1 MLAFGKTTQE
11 VFMSDLGTLKV
22 GRRSVPF
29 YYFTGVVENRSDSSH
44 TTTTHEQGT
53 NRVVSSYTDHRSDLI
68 VRGADGS
75 TEQVNSLL
83 GHISVSVG
91 SKITLVMVDL
101 GKKDLKPYVAL
112 HDHGTGKTGY
122 FAKGVND
129 AAGPPLYNMGIIIAL
144 IVIAVSVIGFSF
156 GKIVPLGLAAW
167 FFYELYRRR
176 KLVREH
182 ADRIIA
188 KYKQ

>member
-1 MLAFGKTTQE
+1 
-11 VFMSDLGTLKV
+11 MSVVGPLKV
-22 GRRSVPF
+22 GMRSIPF

-68 VRGADGS
+68 VRGADGR
-75 TEQVNSLL
+75 TEKVNSVL
-83 GHISVSVG
+83 GHITVSVG
-91 SKITLVMVDL
+91 STITLVIVDL
-101 GKKDLKPYVAL
+101 GKKGFKPYVAL

-129 AAGPPLYNMGIIIAL
+129 AAGPPLYNMGIIVAL
-144 IVIAVSVIGFSF
+144 ILIAVSVIGFSF
-156 GKIVPLGLAAW
+156 AKIVPLGLAAW

-182 ADRIIA
+182 ADKIIA
-188 KYKQ
+188 KYRQ

>member
-1 MLAFGKTTQE
+1 
-11 VFMSDLGTLKV
+11 MSELGTLKI
-22 GRRSVPF
+22 GMRSIGF

-44 TTTTHEQGT
+44 TQTTHEQGT
-53 NRVVSSYTDHRSDLI
+53 NRVVSSYTEHRSDLI
-68 VRGADGS
+68 VRGADGR
-75 TEQVNSLL
+75 TEQVNSLA

-91 SKITLVMVDL
+91 TKVTLVMVEL
-101 GKKDLKPYVAL
+101 GKKDFKPYVAI
-112 HDHGTGKTGY
+112 HDHTTGKTGY

-129 AAGPPLYNMGIIIAL
+129 AAGPPLYNMGIILAL
-144 IVIAVSVIGFSF
+144 IVGALSVIGFSF
-156 GKIVPLGLAAW
+156 AKIVPLGLVAW